1 MRALQEKEMTSLLIF
16 FFFFSKLKTSVFI
29 LTAEIMWPLCLP
41 YLPCFPGHLLHLH
54 ILQSARD
61 QGQDF

>member
-1 MRALQEKEMTSLLIF
+1 MRVLLEKEMTWLLIF
-16 FFFFSKLKTSVFI
+16 FKLKPPVFI

-41 YLPCFPGHLLHLH
+41 YLPCFPAHLLHIH